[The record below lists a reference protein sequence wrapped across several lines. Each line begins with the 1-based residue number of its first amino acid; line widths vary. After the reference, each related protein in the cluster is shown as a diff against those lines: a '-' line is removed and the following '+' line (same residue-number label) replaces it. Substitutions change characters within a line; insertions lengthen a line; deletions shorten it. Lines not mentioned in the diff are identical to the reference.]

1 MHTDLELEVQRSW
14 SWTLLQDF
22 LQTDSEWALH
32 VQLPPLTPLQ
42 EMSLH
47 LLPAW
52 QILRRNSGSSSSVNA
67 SLNNL
72 PLLRNVS
79 FPSFVSL
86 LFLNYSFII
95 SFLDQAIFH
104 LLGLHISL
112 SYQTANHVTIIFYI
126 RKRLPKC
133 LVYNTCSGNTGFLF
147 PSSEENEEELN
158 QQ

>member
-1 MHTDLELEVQRSW
+1 M
-14 SWTLLQDF
+14 
-22 LQTDSEWALH
+22 
-32 VQLPPLTPLQ
+32 
-42 EMSLH
+42 
-47 LLPAW
+47 
-52 QILRRNSGSSSSVNA
+52 NA

-158 QQ
+158 EQ